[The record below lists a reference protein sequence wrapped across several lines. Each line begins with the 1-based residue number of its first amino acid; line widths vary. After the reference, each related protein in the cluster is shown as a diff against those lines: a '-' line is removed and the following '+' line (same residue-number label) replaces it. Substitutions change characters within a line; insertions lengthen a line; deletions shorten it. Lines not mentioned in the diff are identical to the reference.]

1 MDGRDSTRVGMGEVL
16 RQASVALGG
25 KPVQVW
31 EAAGSDRMV
40 LQGAS
45 SGEQPAPDTERQL
58 SGALQRWGVPIRHG
72 TRWVGCPLDQN
83 GSWVIAPLRSRPAK
97 PPPDGR
103 ERRSRERMVLE
114 LVGLCLGLADGRA
127 MTPRAPGGDPLRE
140 LAGLPAMIAHE
151 ASNPLTAARVGL
163 QLAMT
168 AVSGWQDFA
177 AEHRLELLE
186 DLGRVVDD
194 IDRAVS
200 FLRAVQDRARGALA
214 RSERFD
220 AVRVVRSCVTLE
232 SRVLRDRGVR
242 LELEA
247 GVASVYLKGDPNAL
261 FDLLVN
267 LIRNA
272 ADAYPTRAGTVI
284 VSAQQHEAELRI
296 AVHDRGIGIPSD
308 DLDRMFDPGFTTK
321 EYGKGTGMGLAQVR
335 SVTEQMFAGRV
346 TVSSEVGVGST
357 FTVHLPVP
365 IQRSTPTPP

>member
-1 MDGRDSTRVGMGEVL
+1 MDGRDSGRVGMGEVL

-45 SGEQPAPDTERQL
+45 PSSEPAPDAERQL
-58 SGALQRWGVPIRHG
+58 TGALQRWGVPVRHG
-72 TRWVGCPLDQN
+72 TRWVSSPLDDN

-127 MTPRAPGGDPLRE
+127 LTPRAPGGDPLRE

-151 ASNPLTAARVGL
+151 ASNPLTAARAGL
-163 QLAMT
+163 QLAMS
-168 AVSGWQDFA
+168 AVHEWTDLSSQ
-177 AEHRLELLE
+177 HRLQLLE
-186 DLGRVVDD
+186 DLGRVIDD

-232 SRVLRDRGVR
+232 SRVLRDRGIR
-242 LELEA
+242 LELET
-247 GVASVYLKGDPNAL
+247 GIASVYLKGDPNAL

-272 ADAYPTRAGTVI
+272 ADAYPTRGGTVV
-284 VSAQQHEAELRI
+284 VSIEQDNTVLR
-296 AVHDRGIGIPSD
+296 VGVRDQGLGIPA
-308 DLDRMFDPGFTTK
+308 DLLERIFEPGFTTK
-321 EYGKGTGMGLAQVR
+321 EFGKGSGMGLAQVR
-335 SVTEQMFAGRV
+335 SVTEAMFAGRV
-346 TVSSEVGVGST
+346 TVTSQMGSGST

-365 IQRSTPTPP
+365 AQRGSTPP